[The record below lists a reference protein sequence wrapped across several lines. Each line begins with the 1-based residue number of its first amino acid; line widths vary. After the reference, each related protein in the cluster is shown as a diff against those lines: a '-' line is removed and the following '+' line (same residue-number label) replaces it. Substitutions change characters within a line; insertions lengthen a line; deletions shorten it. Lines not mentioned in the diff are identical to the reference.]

1 VRNIGVY
8 VFLLT
13 ASISCQPGQP
23 ENQVEK
29 GIAAVAYGKRL
40 SWDEIAS
47 IVPDNASEEDSS
59 ALAERF
65 VNEWLKEQA
74 ILSQAEANLSEGEKN
89 FDEELANY
97 RKNLITFAYENKY
110 VQQRLDA
117 VISADEILNYYESNQ
132 EIFGLKDYIVKVK
145 FCILQ
150 SETPK
155 LKKFRKL
162 FESDA
167 SEDLVAVEQF
177 CVDYG
182 ASYYLNIDNW
192 MFFEELVSKVPL
204 ETYNIESFLRKNPKA
219 EFEKGDKL
227 YFVQVLDYKFKDSVS
242 PLDLVQNQIRSLILN
257 RRKKELLAKMR
268 EDLYKSALSSK
279 EIEKLY
285 E

>member
-1 VRNIGVY
+1 MRNIGVY

-13 ASISCQPGQP
+13 AFISCQTAQP
-23 ENQVEK
+23 ENQVEE
-29 GIAAVAYGKRL
+29 GIAALAYGKRL

-65 VNEWLKEQA
+65 VNEWLKEHA

-89 FDEELANY
+89 FDDELANY

-110 VQQRLDA
+110 VQQRLDTF
-117 VISADEILNYYESNQ
+117 ISADEIFSYYESNQ

-162 FESDA
+162 FESDT

-192 MFFEELVSKVPL
+192 MFFEELISKVPL

>member
-1 VRNIGVY
+1 MRNIGVY

>member
-1 VRNIGVY
+1 M
-8 VFLLT
+8 
-13 ASISCQPGQP
+13 
-23 ENQVEK
+23 
-29 GIAAVAYGKRL
+29 AYGKRL

>member
-1 VRNIGVY
+1 MRNIGVY

-13 ASISCQPGQP
+13 AFISCQTAQP
-23 ENQVEK
+23 ENQVEE
-29 GIAAVAYGKRL
+29 GIAALAYGKRL

-65 VNEWLKEQA
+65 VNEWLKEHA

-89 FDEELANY
+89 FDDELANY

-110 VQQRLDA
+110 VQQRLDTF
-117 VISADEILNYYESNQ
+117 ISADEILSYYESNQ

-162 FESDA
+162 FESDT

-192 MFFEELVSKVPL
+192 MFFEELISKVPL

>member
-13 ASISCQPGQP
+13 AFISCQTAQP
-23 ENQVEK
+23 ENQVEE
-29 GIAAVAYGKRL
+29 GIAALAYGKRL

-65 VNEWLKEQA
+65 VNEWLKEHA

-89 FDEELANY
+89 FDDELANY

-110 VQQRLDA
+110 VQQRLDTF
-117 VISADEILNYYESNQ
+117 ISADEIFSYYESNQ

-162 FESDA
+162 FESDT

-192 MFFEELVSKVPL
+192 MFFEELISKVPL

>member
-1 VRNIGVY
+1 MQKAGVI
-8 VFLLT
+8 VFLL
-13 ASISCQPGQP
+13 SIAFACKEPQP
-23 ENQVEK
+23 EVTVEK
-29 GIAAVAYGKRL
+29 GTAAVAYGKQL
-40 SWDEIAS
+40 TWDEISS
-47 IVPDNASEEDSS
+47 IVPDNSSEEDSA

-65 VNEWLKEQA
+65 INDWLKEQA
-74 ILSQAEANLSEGEKN
+74 ILNQAEMSLSEVEKN
-89 FDEELANY
+89 FDEELAKY
-97 RKNLITFAYENKY
+97 RKNLLTFAYENQY
-110 VQQRLDA
+110 VQQRLDTL
-117 VISADEILNYYESNQ
+117 ISEEEITNYYENNQ

-150 SETPK
+150 KETPK

-162 FESDA
+162 FESEGA
-167 SEDLVAVEQF
+167 EDLVELEQF

-192 MFFEELVSKVPL
+192 MYFEELVSKVPL
-204 ETYNIESFLRKNPKA
+204 ETYNVESFLRKNPKA

-227 YFVQVLDYKFKDSVS
+227 YFVHVLDYKFKDSVS
-242 PLDLVQNQIRSLILN
+242 PLGLVQNQIRSLILN